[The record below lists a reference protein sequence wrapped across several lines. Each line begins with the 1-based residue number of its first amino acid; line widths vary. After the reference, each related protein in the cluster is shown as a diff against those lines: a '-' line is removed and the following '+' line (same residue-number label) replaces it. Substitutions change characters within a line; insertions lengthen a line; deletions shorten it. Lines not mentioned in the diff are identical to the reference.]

1 MLKTENR
8 LKKQADF
15 SNTLKTGK
23 RFSGEHL
30 TIANTPNKEK
40 HLRLGIVV
48 SKKIERKAVGR
59 NRLRRIVS
67 HIFEHLL
74 KETPPHDDVV
84 VLVRRR
90 PAVTAFSILEKE
102 IRQWFAKASRS

>member
-1 MLKTENR
+1 MLKVENR

-15 SNTLKTGK
+15 SAVLKNGR
-23 RFSGEHL
+23 RFNGEYL
-30 TIANTPNKEK
+30 AIASAPNKER
-40 HLRLGIVV
+40 HLRVGVVV

-74 KETPPHDDVV
+74 KESPPQKDVV
-84 VLVRRR
+84 VLVRRK
-90 PAVTAFSILEKE
+90 PEVTVFSILEKE